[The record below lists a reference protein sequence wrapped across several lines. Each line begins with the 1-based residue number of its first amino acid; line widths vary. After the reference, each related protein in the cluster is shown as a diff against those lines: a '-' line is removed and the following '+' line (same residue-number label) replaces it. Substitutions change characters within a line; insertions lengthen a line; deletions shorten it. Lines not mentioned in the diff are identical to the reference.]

1 MELIGKIKR
10 LKKPD
15 APWHKYYKKGDET
28 IKVSNETIYEY
39 FEKTANTYPKMPAL
53 EYFGK
58 ETTYEKLLKEV
69 NTCANVFKKI
79 GIKKGDVVT
88 VCMANT
94 PEAVISF
101 YALNKIGAIANM
113 IHPLSAEEEIKNY
126 LINNHAKALVAIDLC
141 YEKINNI
148 LDDTQVQNVIIV
160 SAKDSMPLLL
170 NIGYELTQ
178 GRKVVKP
185 KNNEEKYIFW
195 KHFIKNGKTKENIET
210 VKGSKDTPAVILHS
224 GGTTGDPKGIVL
236 SNGNFNALVEQAKI
250 FLTQYKLGDA
260 MLTILPLFHGF
271 GLGVC
276 THTPLCFGAKVILVP
291 QFNSREFD
299 KLIQKTKPNLIFGV
313 PTLFEALIN
322 CDNVKNLDL
331 SEVRYVVCG
340 GDSLSE
346 SLNNK
351 VNKYLKE
358 HGCNAKI
365 SQGYGMTE
373 SLAATALAFDDANK
387 QGSIGIPFPGN
398 YYKIID
404 PETRKTLGPNEDGEI
419 CVNGPTVMLGYLD
432 NEIAT
437 NDVLQIHDDGYVW
450 LHTGDIGYMDED
462 GVFFYKQR
470 LKRMIISSGYNV
482 YPSYIENIILQHPAV
497 LSCTVIGIPHPYK
510 VEVPKAFIVLKND
523 YHGLNPKGSIKK
535 FCEKHLSK
543 HSVPYEFEFRKSLP
557 KTLIGKVDFK
567 KLMDEEKQKRENN

>member
-1 MELIGKIKR
+1 MELIDKIKR
-10 LKKPD
+10 LKKPN

-28 IKVSNETIYEY
+28 IKLDDKTIYEY
-39 FEKTANTYPKMPAL
+39 FEETANTYPKMPAL

-58 ETTYEKLLKEV
+58 TINYETLLKEV
-69 NTCANVFKKI
+69 NVAAKAFKKL
-79 GIKKGDVVT
+79 GVKQKDVIT
-88 VCMANT
+88 VCMPNT
-94 PEAVISF
+94 PEAVIAF
-101 YALNKIGAIANM
+101 YAANKLGAVANM
-113 IHPLSAEEEIKNY
+113 IHPLSAEKEIKHY
-126 LINNHAKALVAIDLC
+126 LINNHTKILVVIDLC
-141 YEKINNI
+141 YDKIKNI
-148 LDDTQVQNVIIV
+148 LDETNVEKVIVV
-160 SAKDSMPLLL
+160 SAKDSMPILLSV
-170 NIGYELTQ
+170 GYELTQ
-178 GRKVVKP
+178 GRKVEKP
-185 KNNEEKYIFW
+185 KKDEEQYIFW
-195 KHFIKNGKTKENIET
+195 KQFTKTGKNKEIIET
-210 VKGSKDTPAVILHS
+210 FTGPKDTPAVILHS

-250 FLTQYKLGDA
+250 FLTKYELGDS

-291 QFNSREFD
+291 QFNSRQFD
-299 KLIQKTKPNLIFGV
+299 KLINKTKPSLIFGV
-313 PTLFEALIN
+313 PTLFEALTN
-322 CDNVKNLDL
+322 CNNVKDLDL
-331 SEVRYVVCG
+331 SNVKYVVCG
-340 GDSLSE
+340 GDNLSE
-346 SLNNK
+346 ALNEK

-358 HGCNAKI
+358 HGCKTTI

-373 SLAATALAFDDANK
+373 SLAATALAFDEANK
-387 QGSIGIPFPGN
+387 EGSFGIPFPSN
-398 YYKIID
+398 YYKIVD
-404 PETRKTLGPNEDGEI
+404 PETGKTLGPNQDGEI

-437 NDVLQIHDDGYVW
+437 NEVLRIHDDGYMW

-462 GVFFYKQR
+462 GVFYYKSR

-497 LSCTVIGIPHPYK
+497 LSCTVIGIPHSYK

-523 YHGLNPKGSIKK
+523 YHGINPKHSIKK

-567 KLMDEEKQKRENN
+567 KLAEEEKQKRENS

>member
-1 MELIGKIKR
+1 MELIHSFPTR
-10 LKKPD
+10 RSSDL
-15 APWHKYYKKGDET
+15 PWHKYYKKGDET
-28 IKVSNETIYEY
+28 IKVSNKTIYEY
-39 FEKTANTYPKMPAL
+39 FEDTANTYPKMPAL

-58 ETTYEKLLKEV
+58 KTTYKKLLKEI
-69 NTCANVFKKI
+69 NTCANSFKKLGI
-79 GIKKGDVVT
+79 GEKDVVT
-88 VCMANT
+88 ICMANT
-94 PEAVISF
+94 PEAVIAF
-101 YALNKIGAIANM
+101 YALNKLGAIANM

-126 LINNHAKALVAIDLC
+126 LINNHAKALVTIDLC

-148 LDDTQVQNVIIV
+148 LDKTNVQNVIIV

-170 NIGYELTQ
+170 NVGYELTQ

-185 KNNEEKYIFW
+185 KNNEGKYVFW
-195 KHFIKNGKTKENIET
+195 KQFIKNGRTKENIET
-210 VKGSKDTPAVILHS
+210 FQGSKDTPAVILHS

-276 THTPLCFGAKVILVP
+276 THTPLCFGAKVILIP

-313 PTLFEALIN
+313 PTLFEALTN
-322 CDNVKNLDL
+322 CNNVKNLDL
-331 SEVRYVVCG
+331 SNVRYVVCG

-351 VNKYLKE
+351 VNEYLKK

-398 YYKIID
+398 YFKIVD
-404 PETRKTLGPNEDGEI
+404 PETGKTLGPNEDGEI

-437 NDVLQIHDDGYVW
+437 NEVLRIHDDGYVW

-462 GVFFYKQR
+462 GIFYYKSR

-497 LSCTVIGIPHPYK
+497 LSCTVIGIPHSYK

-523 YHGLNPKGSIKK
+523 YHGLNTKYSIKK

-567 KLMDEEKQKRENN
+567 KLMEEEKEKRENK